1 MYKFFIYSMLVVLY
15 LGLAKTLSPSEL
27 GITYL
32 QNEKSFSKLTDKPKV
47 TFILIDTHVTGFLIK
62 TFYQKYR
69 VISDYEEVEDL
80 IVRSSKEFTQ
90 KNLDNI
96 GLSIYRRKDGE
107 ESFVPMPP
115 GTLYLNDPEFGDW
128 IKNADGVNEWRFNK
142 SYQNFPKYLGWGD
155 FRPDEKFYQD
165 AQLKLRLGESFYGN
179 NSEFGPEGTLT
190 KKAFPHFFSEERRK
204 KIELKTLL
212 IDYFK
217 ENF

>member
-1 MYKFFIYSMLVVLY
+1 MLVVLY

-32 QNEKSFSKLTDKPKV
+32 QNERGFAKLTDKSKV

-62 TFYQKYR
+62 TYYQKYR

-80 IVRSSKEFTQ
+80 IVRASKEFTQ
-90 KNLDNI
+90 KNLSNI

-107 ESFVPMPP
+107 ELFLPMPP
-115 GTLYLNDPEFGDW
+115 GTLYLNDPEFGEW
-128 IKNADGVNEWRFNK
+128 KKNSEGVVEWRFHK

-155 FRPDEKFYQD
+155 FRPDEKFYNES
-165 AQLKLRLGESFYGN
+165 QLNQRLGQPYYGPKN
-179 NSEFGPEGTLT
+179 EFGPEGTLT

-204 KIELKTLL
+204 KIDLKTLL